1 MTEPGTAMPPPAP
14 NRVPRRRAFL
24 ARAAQ
29 GAAAAVCGGV
39 VWGAFVARPA
49 QAAAGALRPPGA
61 RDEPVL
67 AATCVRC
74 GLCVLACPYRTLRL
88 AVDGDPAPRG
98 TPYFAP
104 RSVPCYMCPD
114 IPCAKACPTGALDA
128 RLPDVARAR
137 MGLAVVDA
145 EHCLSWQGLR
155 CEVCHRDCPVTNK
168 AITVV
173 HHPRKTSKHAVFV
186 PLVHSEHCTGC
197 GICEKVCPTDVP
209 AIRIVQADLVQGKM
223 GAHYRL
229 GWTIDTPITQEFVPA
244 QEAGPVRPG
253 VDTTGAGVDYLN
265 D

>member
-1 MTEPGTAMPPPAP
+1 MSESS
-14 NRVPRRRAFL
+14 RRDFL
-24 ARAAQ
+24 IKAAQ
-29 GAAAAVCGGV
+29 GTALAATGGL
-39 VWGAFVARPA
+39 VWWFLLQNQARATPFA
-49 QAAAGALRPPGA
+49 IRPPGA
-61 RDEPVL
+61 GTEAEFNAL
-67 AATCVRC
+67 CIKC
-74 GLCVLACPYRTLRL
+74 GLCLPACPYGTLKL
-88 AVDGDPAPRG
+88 AAAGESIPIG
-98 TPYFAP
+98 TPYFLP
-104 RSVPCYMCPD
+104 RDVPCYMCPD
-114 IPCAKACPTGALDA
+114 IPCKVACPTGALDPE
-128 RLPDVARAR
+128 LTDIHQAR
-137 MGLAVVDA
+137 MGLAVIDI
-145 EHCLSWQGLR
+145 ESCLSWQGLR